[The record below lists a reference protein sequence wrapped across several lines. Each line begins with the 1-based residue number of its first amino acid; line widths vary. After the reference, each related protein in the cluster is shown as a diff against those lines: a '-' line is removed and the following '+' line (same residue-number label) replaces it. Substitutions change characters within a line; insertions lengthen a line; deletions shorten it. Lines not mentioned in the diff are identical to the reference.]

1 MKTPKE
7 ALRSEATSFGVFLI
21 LMLDGPQRPILAL
34 GLELHHVGEDAARLQ
49 QLRGRTLLR

>member
-1 MKTPKE
+1 M
-7 ALRSEATSFGVFLI
+7 GILI
-21 LMLDGPQRPILAL
+21 LSYLQIELHLRERPAFSL